1 MCVRDCAS
9 GEAQQGGRW
18 GVFYDRKLLPH
29 GKKLVFFRLSKSSEA
44 SQESSEASRDSSEE
58 WKRKEKKRT
67 LFFVVIRANS
77 IFSPLSFF
85 FSTGEI
91 ELFAFRFAFASP
103 ALSLSLSFSLCFS
116 GMKTSLAT
124 MRSSSSSSS
133 SGSLAGSRRAAADG
147 VLLGQHAPVF
157 CRRPL
162 ALARQPL
169 RKKIVVSALGQVRFV
184 RALFLP
190 HSHAKRSLLSRSCPP
205 DQVGKV
211 TLASS
216 RH

>member
-1 MCVRDCAS
+1 MRS
-9 GEAQQGGRW
+9 G
-18 GVFYDRKLLPH
+18 
-29 GKKLVFFRLSKSSEA
+29 
-44 SQESSEASRDSSEE
+44 
-58 WKRKEKKRT
+58 KEKKRT

-103 ALSLSLSFSLCFS
+103 ALSLSLSLSFSLCFS

-169 RKKIVVSALGQVRFV
+169 RKKIVVVSALGQVRFV